1 MPSSCSPLFL
11 TLTPLDPFL
20 PPQSIVFLPSDR
32 FDLQLGG
39 NKHEDYVR
47 PSACPSPANFLFA
60 RHALGV
66 EHASLSFLGDGLVG
80 LVHNHSRDTTLV
92 NDRRLKI
99 AERSSLRDGDIIQ
112 LGFYESWDSST
123 EFVLGLQV
131 HLQDYPARSSLAP
144 AGDRGILFI
153 PAPVSVFKHL
163 HLTINRLED
172 LTQQLTSTQQ
182 QLKEALDR
190 QTTHICTPPRPYGQL
205 VNDLRSPLPN
215 DVASDT
221 LLPSSSPPSSASPLS
236 SVLNRSLSAS
246 SPSSSSASE
255 SSASLASTS
264 RPTSSSSTS
273 APLSSRTSR
282 SASPSSPPSS
292 TLSPTTPA
300 STSSSSQT
308 VPSSARTSSTS
319 YSALSSTS
327 VLTSV
332 LPSSP
337 PTLLPEP
344 SSSPQLDIDQHSHDV
359 PDAAGVVSAI
369 FNSRPEYVDGTADE
383 HQCPHSAI
391 ISAPS
396 SHRSSV
402 SQAPSSY
409 SSMLSSMDVALSR
422 VGAGWIHARREVVRV
437 SDYPAR
443 SSAANRVRTAES
455 LPSPLDVA
463 LSRIRTALIAARRF
477 MPVSSSSSAADT
489 SSTRVSGVLPPTA
502 SGFPTMEQIL
512 AQASGQSTSSC
523 R

>member
-205 VNDLRSPLPN
+205 
-215 DVASDT
+215 
-221 LLPSSSPPSSASPLS
+221 
-236 SVLNRSLSAS
+236 LSA
-246 SPSSSSASE
+246 
-255 SSASLASTS
+255 L
-264 RPTSSSSTS
+264 
-273 APLSSRTSR
+273 
-282 SASPSSPPSS
+282 
-292 TLSPTTPA
+292 
-300 STSSSSQT
+300 
-308 VPSSARTSSTS
+308 
-319 YSALSSTS
+319 
-327 VLTSV
+327 
-332 LPSSP
+332 
-337 PTLLPEP
+337 
-344 SSSPQLDIDQHSHDV
+344 
-359 PDAAGVVSAI
+359 
-369 FNSRPEYVDGTADE
+369 
-383 HQCPHSAI
+383 
-391 ISAPS
+391 
-396 SHRSSV
+396 
-402 SQAPSSY
+402 
-409 SSMLSSMDVALSR
+409 
-422 VGAGWIHARREVVRV
+422 VRV
-437 SDYPAR
+437 SVVLRPEPL
-443 SSAANRVRTAES
+443 SLSIISFIVIRVGVIRIPGIHIQTHII
-455 LPSPLDVA
+455 LFH
-463 LSRIRTALIAARRF
+463 IRTLVFKNISLSFALFAPIIDIVTHDASFNVLIIADGTFIGTDVVDIVLRSIIHLGAHL
-477 MPVSSSSSAADT
+477 
-489 SSTRVSGVLPPTA
+489 STAV
-502 SGFPTMEQIL
+502 
-512 AQASGQSTSSC
+512 
-523 R
+523 